1 MTSSSDSAGGAVR
14 TLADV
19 RASVD
24 PIAVGA
30 QLHALIAELYPICRS
45 ITGGGLRDTLSILT
59 RMVDV
64 QVREVPSGT
73 PVFDWTVPQ
82 EWNVRDAYVKN
93 MRGER
98 VIDFH
103 QSNLHVVSYSVPVH
117 ARLGLAELRS
127 HLFTLPEQPDVIPY
141 RTSYYTRS
149 WGFCLSHRQLTAL
162 EDEIYEVCI
171 DSTLEDGSLTFGE
184 CYLPGATDEE
194 VLISCHSCHPSLCN
208 DNLSG
213 MAVATLLARHLSTL
227 SLRYSYRFLF
237 IPGTIGSITWLALN
251 EALTTRIRHGLV
263 ISNVGDSGPF
273 TYKKSR
279 QGSASIDRAVA
290 QVLMHSGQPWES
302 RDFSPYGYDERQY
315 CSPGFDLPVGC
326 FSRTPHGE
334 YPQYHTSSDDLD
346 FVRPEALAESFAAL
360 LTIFDVLEHDRTY
373 ISLNQKCEPQLG
385 KRGLYR
391 RAGGLTSSQP
401 PEMAM
406 LWVLNLADGRSSL
419 LDIAGRSGLS
429 FDAVRDASEA
439 LLASGLLMV
448 QPDGPARTSHRSKGG

>member
-1 MTSSSDSAGGAVR
+1 MTSASDSAGGVGR
-14 TLADV
+14 TLADL

-45 ITGGGLRDTLSILT
+45 ITGQGLRDTLSILK
-59 RMVDV
+59 RIVEM

-73 PVFDWTVPQ
+73 QVFDWTVPQ
-82 EWNVRDAYVKN
+82 EWNIRDAYVKN

-117 ARLGLAELRS
+117 ARMGLAELRS

-141 RTSYYTRS
+141 RTSYYRPQ

-162 EDEIYEVCI
+162 EDEMYEVCI
-171 DSTLEDGSLTFGE
+171 DSALEDGSLTFGE
-184 CYLPGATDEE
+184 CYLAGATEDE

-213 MAVATLLARHLSTL
+213 MAVATLLARHLSNL

-251 EALTTRIRHGLV
+251 EELTARIRHGLV
-263 ISNVGDSGPF
+263 ISNVGDSGAF
-273 TYKKSR
+273 TYKRSR
-279 QGSASIDRAVA
+279 QGSATIDRAVQ
-290 QVLMHSGQPWES
+290 QVLTHSGQAWES

-315 CSPGFDLPVGC
+315 CSPGFNLPVGRL
-326 FSRTPHGE
+326 SRTPHGE
-334 YPQYHTSSDDLD
+334 YPQYHTSADDLD
-346 FVRPEALAESFAAL
+346 FVRPESLGESFAVFL
-360 LTIFDVLEHDRTY
+360 KIFDVLEHDRTY

-385 KRGLYR
+385 KRGLYGGT
-391 RAGGLTSSQP
+391 GGLARGQP
-401 PEMAM
+401 PEMPM

-419 LDIAGRSGLS
+419 LDIAIRSGLP

-439 LLASGLLMV
+439 LLASGLLV
-448 QPDGPARTSHRSKGG
+448 ARP